1 MPTSEIWNS
10 WQVIPQNA
18 IERKM
23 TTIEPCRAKLMQK
36 FYLKIPQFDSMHL
49 SDLLAVL
56 SFFGLFW
63 WHLKSPELSWEIL
76 VYPHQPKR
84 SYILTPAVSPPN
96 PTMTSISLWIL
107 CVPLPFVLPCWS
119 LCFLLCPSRFCVCNN
134 PVVIGTGSTVRLPSE
149 FCDLRIEVVEVAFIS
164 GVPCFCRCSSWDRQN
179 SFVCLDFETCMPI
192 HASFTHLYTYCAA
205 HLETYVPKHTLLIHL
220 HVSRDIHA

>member
-1 MPTSEIWNS
+1 MPKSEIWNS

-36 FYLKIPQFDSMHL
+36 FYLKIHQFDSMHL

-84 SYILTPAVSPPN
+84 SYILTPAVSPPKSHYDIHLLVD
-96 PTMTSISLWIL
+96 PLRSL
-107 CVPLPFVLPCWS
+107 
-119 LCFLLCPSRFCVCNN
+119 
-134 PVVIGTGSTVRLPSE
+134 
-149 FCDLRIEVVEVAFIS
+149 A
-164 GVPCFCRCSSWDRQN
+164 
-179 SFVCLDFETCMPI
+179 VCLALWVSVFSPMPLQVLRLQQPSG
-192 HASFTHLYTYCAA
+192 HWNGQHGSAPQRVLWSPDRSCRSCFHLRC
-205 HLETYVPKHTLLIHL
+205 PMLLPL
-220 HVSRDIHA
+220 